1 MPNHVSNRITIHA
14 EPERVQEIL
23 EAIKYDDYKIG
34 SIDFNKIIPMPP
46 ELDVESGSYSS
57 RALEFYTQYIKQE
70 NEPGI
75 QAKLVKEYSA
85 DQKLIDHVN
94 KKVNKLGQFFDGII
108 GAEVF
113 LRLENVQDDE
123 NKIAEVKLL
132 IPGNDLFVKKQSKT
146 FEEAVNKAVETLNR
160 QVTKYKEKLKGK

>member
-1 MPNHVSNRITIHA
+1 MD
-14 EPERVQEIL
+14 
-23 EAIKYDDYKIG
+23 IKVNSVHFD
-34 SIDFNKIIPMPP
+34 
-46 ELDVESGSYSS
+46 
-57 RALEFYTQYIKQE
+57 
-70 NEPGI
+70 
-75 QAKLVKEYSA
+75 A

-108 GAEVF
+108 GAEIY

>member
-1 MPNHVSNRITIHA
+1 MD
-14 EPERVQEIL
+14 
-23 EAIKYDDYKIG
+23 IKINSVRFD
-34 SIDFNKIIPMPP
+34 
-46 ELDVESGSYSS
+46 
-57 RALEFYTQYIKQE
+57 
-70 NEPGI
+70 
-75 QAKLVKEYSA
+75 A

-123 NKIAEVKLL
+123 NKIAEVRLL

-146 FEEAVNKAVETLNR
+146 FEEAVNKAVDTLNR

>member
-1 MPNHVSNRITIHA
+1 MD
-14 EPERVQEIL
+14 
-23 EAIKYDDYKIG
+23 IKINSVRFD
-34 SIDFNKIIPMPP
+34 
-46 ELDVESGSYSS
+46 
-57 RALEFYTQYIKQE
+57 
-70 NEPGI
+70 
-75 QAKLVKEYSA
+75 A

-94 KKVNKLGQFFDGII
+94 KKVNKLGLFFDGII

-146 FEEAVNKAVETLNR
+146 FEEAVNKAVDTLNR
-160 QVTKYKEKLKGK
+160 QVTKYKEKIKGK

>member
-1 MPNHVSNRITIHA
+1 MN
-14 EPERVQEIL
+14 
-23 EAIKYDDYKIG
+23 IKVNTVHFD
-34 SIDFNKIIPMPP
+34 
-46 ELDVESGSYSS
+46 
-57 RALEFYTQYIKQE
+57 
-70 NEPGI
+70 
-75 QAKLVKEYSA
+75 A

-94 KKVNKLGQFFDGII
+94 KKVNKLDQFFDGII

-123 NKIAEVKLL
+123 NKIAEIKLL

-160 QVTKYKEKLKGK
+160 QLTKYKEKLKGK

>member
-1 MPNHVSNRITIHA
+1 MD
-14 EPERVQEIL
+14 
-23 EAIKYDDYKIG
+23 IKVNSVRFD
-34 SIDFNKIIPMPP
+34 
-46 ELDVESGSYSS
+46 
-57 RALEFYTQYIKQE
+57 
-70 NEPGI
+70 
-75 QAKLVKEYSA
+75 A

-94 KKVNKLGQFFDGII
+94 KKVGKLSQFFEGII
-108 GAEVF
+108 GAEVY

-146 FEEAVNKAVETLNR
+146 FEEAVNKAVDTLKG

>member
-1 MPNHVSNRITIHA
+1 MN
-14 EPERVQEIL
+14 
-23 EAIKYDDYKIG
+23 IKVNTVRFD
-34 SIDFNKIIPMPP
+34 
-46 ELDVESGSYSS
+46 
-57 RALEFYTQYIKQE
+57 
-70 NEPGI
+70 
-75 QAKLVKEYSA
+75 A

-108 GAEVF
+108 GAEVY

-146 FEEAVNKAVETLNR
+146 FEEAVNKAVDTLNR

>member
-1 MPNHVSNRITIHA
+1 
-14 EPERVQEIL
+14 L
-23 EAIKYDDYKIG
+23 DIKVNSVHFD
-34 SIDFNKIIPMPP
+34 
-46 ELDVESGSYSS
+46 
-57 RALEFYTQYIKQE
+57 
-70 NEPGI
+70 
-75 QAKLVKEYSA
+75 A

-94 KKVNKLGQFFDGII
+94 KKVGKLSQFFDGII
-108 GAEVF
+108 GAEVY

-146 FEEAVNKAVETLNR
+146 FEEAVNKAVDTLKG

>member
-1 MPNHVSNRITIHA
+1 MD
-14 EPERVQEIL
+14 
-23 EAIKYDDYKIG
+23 IKINSVRFD
-34 SIDFNKIIPMPP
+34 
-46 ELDVESGSYSS
+46 
-57 RALEFYTQYIKQE
+57 
-70 NEPGI
+70 
-75 QAKLVKEYSA
+75 A

>member
-1 MPNHVSNRITIHA
+1 MD
-14 EPERVQEIL
+14 
-23 EAIKYDDYKIG
+23 IKINSVRFD
-34 SIDFNKIIPMPP
+34 
-46 ELDVESGSYSS
+46 
-57 RALEFYTQYIKQE
+57 
-70 NEPGI
+70 
-75 QAKLVKEYSA
+75 A

-94 KKVNKLGQFFDGII
+94 KKVNKLVQFFDGIV

-132 IPGNDLFVKKQSKT
+132 IPGDELFVKKQSKT
-146 FEEAVNKAVETLNR
+146 FEEAINKAVESLNR

>member
-1 MPNHVSNRITIHA
+1 MN
-14 EPERVQEIL
+14 
-23 EAIKYDDYKIG
+23 IKVNSVRFD
-34 SIDFNKIIPMPP
+34 
-46 ELDVESGSYSS
+46 
-57 RALEFYTQYIKQE
+57 
-70 NEPGI
+70 
-75 QAKLVKEYSA
+75 A
-85 DQKLIDHVN
+85 DQKLIDHIQ